1 VIVYGPNMLIQEIP
15 HQGLSAFIAD
25 LARRHGVKYEQTPSG
40 ELARVITH
48 LSDDVVE
55 PDATER
61 LVIALRRAKVI
72 NGAAM
77 VTMLGRYFDEIRD
90 VRSVR

>member
-1 VIVYGPNMLIQEIP
+1 MLTQDIP
-15 HQGLSAFIAD
+15 TRGLQSFVAD
-25 LARRHGVKYEQTPSG
+25 LAKRHGVTYERTPSSA
-40 ELARVITH
+40 LAQAITR
-48 LSDDVVE
+48 LSDDDVK

-77 VTMLGRYFDEIRD
+77 VTMLGRYFDETRD
-90 VRSVR
+90 VRPVR